1 MQVLGG
7 KKGISFTKW
16 DYSGNIAKI
25 SSFKTVSFS
34 CLTWFYLQKIGNIK
48 YIPLVLLKRKKKKLK
63 FSSISC
69 LKSFSE
75 LLFSSLSNCPLT
87 LDSRSY
93 TLLVRN
99 LTRILHGKWTR
110 KSDITLP
117 FPEML
122 WKEPSDK
129 ITKWLVLRV
138 PMKWRKLKRRETQGS
153 LAPALGQYL
162 CH

>member
-1 MQVLGG
+1 MIQEILL
-7 KKGISFTKW
+7 KFHHSTLCHFHALH
-16 DYSGNIAKI
+16 DKI
-25 SSFKTVSFS
+25 YK
-34 CLTWFYLQKIGNIK
+34 KIGNIK
-48 YIPLVLLKRKKKKLK
+48 PIPLVLLKQKKIK
-63 FSSISC
+63 FSSMSC
-69 LKSFSE
+69 LKNFSE
-75 LLFSSLSNCPLT
+75 LLFSPLSNCPLA

-93 TLLVRN
+93 GILVRN

-122 WKEPSDK
+122 LKEPSDK

-153 LAPALGQYL
+153 LATALGQHL